1 MTKKELQKQMEK
13 SCILSNTLEMR
24 FFLPVENAV
33 VYMQVGDGSQ
43 LDGDTDEDGILYD
56 GYLDY
61 KVSDVV

>member
-56 GYLDY
+56 
-61 KVSDVV
+61 VV